1 MEPSHYNLT
10 ARVPLPYNLTV
21 RVPLPYDYDLY
32 PPTLA
37 ALPVIVPVQLPLAWM
52 TCPAL
57 PVPAELPLAQEG
69 HLCRLLSLTVV
80 TLLYQCLQ
88 PLPASRGLM
97 LLHQCIV
104 VDCSRFPKLPSP
116 SCAGKGLQRVRCG
129 C

>member
-1 MEPSHYNLT
+1 MEPSHYNLTARVPLPYDLT

-37 ALPVIVPVQLPLAWM
+37 ALPVTVPVQLPLAWM

-57 PVPAELPLAQEG
+57 PVPAELPLAQVTF
-69 HLCRLLSLTVV
+69 LCCLLSLTVPV
-80 TLLYQCLQ
+80 FAAT
-88 PLPASRGLM
+88 ASITWAD
-97 LLHQCIV
+97 IV
-104 VDCSRFPKLPSP
+104 AS
-116 SCAGKGLQRVRCG
+116 ARC